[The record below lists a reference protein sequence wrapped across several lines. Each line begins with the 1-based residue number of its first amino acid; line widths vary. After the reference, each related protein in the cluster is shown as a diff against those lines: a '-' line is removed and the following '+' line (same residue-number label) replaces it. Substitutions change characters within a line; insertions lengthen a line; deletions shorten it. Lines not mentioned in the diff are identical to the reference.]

1 MARKFL
7 VLNHAVLFLCSS
19 MYLGTGWSLALFSFP
34 LAPHLTPDTYYFPF
48 VMPVE
53 AATRFFAA
61 MTSLMMVLALIM
73 IVAERRTKFRWVPIV
88 VLACLLIATGITVLL
103 IFPYNREMEA
113 GITDPERLAYVLDRW
128 MSLNWLRI
136 SFWTIPWLALMAY
149 FGVHLYQ
156 HKESIRGR

>member
-1 MARKFL
+1 MRSAPGDRNTGRSF
-7 VLNHAVLFLCSS
+7 SS
-19 MYLGTGWSLALFSFP
+19 TQG
-34 LAPHLTPDTYYFPF
+34 
-48 VMPVE
+48 
-53 AATRFFAA
+53 
-61 MTSLMMVLALIM
+61 
-73 IVAERRTKFRWVPIV
+73 
-88 VLACLLIATGITVLL
+88 LIATGITVLL